1 MLLIVLKVI
10 RKICTVYFCIKI
22 LQQVINALK
31 IDLVK
36 IDSINL
42 FLFTLT
48 YYIHLYTYMLYNYVH
63 IGV

>member
-1 MLLIVLKVI
+1 MLLIVLKGI

-36 IDSINL
+36 IDSVNL

-48 YYIHLYTYMLYNYVH
+48 YDIYTCIRICYTIMYI
-63 IGV
+63 